1 MARIAQRNGW
11 FPTFRVIDEDAR
23 LDPLPAHAMK
33 RSTILCLALLGACRA
48 SEPPT
53 HYGFIARLG
62 TDTVSIENVVRRA
75 DTLVSDEVDRFPR
88 VRRRHTRIVL
98 SPDGSIRHLEMDI
111 RTPSEP
117 SAQRLR
123 HVVVDVDGE
132 DVQITKKDS
141 SGVRNTTLH
150 TDGKR
155 LVEGHLE
162 QMYSLTDLYFA
173 AALRRANSTK
183 LAAGDSVPVN
193 QFYIDREFDR
203 FPLGSGIVRPLPG
216 PKAELRHD
224 WLSGWADATFDSAY
238 HMLTYSGARSTY
250 KVEVQRLADS
260 VNVAAIGE
268 RFTAQEAANG
278 MKQLSVRDTAR
289 ATIGAATFQVDYG
302 RPLARGRVLLGNI
315 LPYDRVWRTGANA
328 ATQFTTSA
336 RIVIGNMPLPAGT
349 YTLWTVPRANGK
361 ADLIVNRQSGQW
373 GTGYDARFDLGSQ
386 HFTTAV
392 LAAPVE
398 KFAISIVP
406 SDANHGTMIMEWGT
420 FRWTIPIEVL

>member
-1 MARIAQRNGW
+1 MKA
-11 FPTFRVIDEDAR
+11 PTLAV
-23 LDPLPAHAMK
+23 
-33 RSTILCLALLGACRA
+33 LCLLVGCAPNQAA
-48 SEPPT
+48 Q

-62 TDTVSIENVVRRA
+62 TDTVSLENVTRRA

-98 SPDGSIRHLEMDI
+98 SPDGSIRRLEMDI

-117 SAQRLR
+117 AGQRLR
-123 HVVVDVDGE
+123 HVEVDVDGQ
-132 DVQITKKDS
+132 DVRITKMDS
-141 SGVRNTTLH
+141 TGVRTIPLR

-155 LVEGHLE
+155 LVEGTLP

-173 AALRRANSTK
+173 AALRRADSTK
-183 LAAGDSVPVN
+183 LPAGDSIPVN

-216 PKAELRHD
+216 HKAELRHD

-250 KVEVQRLADS
+250 KVEVQRRSDS
-260 VNVAAIGE
+260 VDIERIGE
-268 RFTAQEAANG
+268 RFAAAEAAVG

-289 ATIGAATFQVDYG
+289 AAIGAASFQVDYG

-328 ATQFTTSA
+328 ATQFTTSG
-336 RIVIGNMPLPAGT
+336 RIIVGDMPLPPGT

-361 ADLIVNRQSGQW
+361 ADLIVNRQVGQW
-373 GTGYDARFDLGSQ
+373 GTEYDPHFDLGTQ
-386 HFTTAV
+386 HFTTSALKV
-392 LAAPVE
+392 PVE
-398 KFAISIVP
+398 KFTISIAPTDVK
-406 SDANHGTMIMEWGT
+406 HGTLVMEWGT
-420 FRWTIPIEVL
+420 FRWTLPIEVL